1 MNSSFSSCFLGLAS
15 LFVLSALVDTSQAFT
30 ATTSPIDSRCGSK
43 MRITRLSSSPR
54 IAYAFTEVKPFT
66 ELQARNKDVSSE
78 DRGSDKV
85 NNIIGI
91 DRGVYLF
98 AIVMAI
104 NVWFFSI
111 PVEFRRTR
119 ICNEADSRDYP
130 KLCMTPKQFTT
141 GISDYYKNGKKWSEE
156 KYSNFVLISF

>member
-1 MNSSFSSCFLGLAS
+1 MNSSFSIRFLGLAA

-43 MRITRLSSSPR
+43 MLITRLSPSSR
-54 IAYAFTEVKPFT
+54 IAYASTEVKPFT
-66 ELQARNKDVSSE
+66 ELQARNNDVSSE
-78 DRGSDKV
+78 ERGSDKV
-85 NNIIGI
+85 NNMIGI
-91 DRGVYLF
+91 DRGLYIG
-98 AIVMAI
+98 AIVLAI
-104 NVWFFSI
+104 CVWFFSI

-141 GISDYYKNGKKWSEE
+141 GISDYYKNGGGIKFDFSIEGKE
-156 KYSNFVLISF
+156 

>member
-1 MNSSFSSCFLGLAS
+1 M
-15 LFVLSALVDTSQAFT
+15 
-30 ATTSPIDSRCGSK
+30 P
-43 MRITRLSSSPR
+43 ITRLLPSSR
-54 IAYAFTEVKPFT
+54 IASDFSEVKPVT

-85 NNIIGI
+85 NSIIGI
-91 DRGVYLF
+91 DRGLYLF

-119 ICNEADSRDYP
+119 ICNEADTRDNP
-130 KLCMTPKQFTT
+130 KLCMTSKQFTT
-141 GISDYYKNGKKWSEE
+141 GISDYYKNGKKCSEG